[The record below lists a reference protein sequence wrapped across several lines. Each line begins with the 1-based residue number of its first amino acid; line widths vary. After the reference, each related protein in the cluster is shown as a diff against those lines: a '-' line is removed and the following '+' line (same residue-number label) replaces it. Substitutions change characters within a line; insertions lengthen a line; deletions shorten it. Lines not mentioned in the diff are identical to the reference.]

1 MTKNDKLLFINEYGI
16 YPELVK
22 RLQESH
28 YTVTVEHLMRNA
40 IKFIKKQNP
49 SVVVAE
55 FFHEPQFRDR
65 VSNLE
70 SVLAQIQGHHTDT
83 RTIVFYDPKHK
94 EYLDKLLN
102 IFSIDV
108 VLEQPID
115 LDSLLNAV
123 ELNPTKK

>member
-1 MTKNDKLLFINEYGI
+1 MTTNDKLLFINEYGI

-22 RLQESH
+22 RLQESR

-70 SVLAQIQGHHTDT
+70 SVLAQIQGHHADT

-102 IFSIDV
+102 VFSIDV
-108 VLEQPID
+108 ILEQPIN
-115 LDSLLNAV
+115 LDNLLNAV
-123 ELNPTKK
+123 EPSATKK